1 MLDEL
6 GGDADRDRDRR
17 PGRRDRAALRAVD
30 EVDPYL
36 TLKGLR
42 LIHERN

>member
-6 GGDADRDRDRR
+6 GGDPTVVATGGLAGVIA
-17 PGRRDRAALRAVD
+17 PLCETVD

-42 LIHERN
+42 LIHGRN